1 MVKLGCLLVCT
12 FGNFL
17 ASALVAAHIVNN
29 LDPGH
34 AESFKYECLESDE
47 IGRQLCVLHLY
58 CCTIFARTS

>member
-58 CCTIFARTS
+58 